1 VRVSGLAPAISV
13 LALSLGVACGGP
25 FLLLPGGELDGPV
38 ASVPADWA
46 FTDEISTIEI
56 ETNPSDPYSVN
67 IWAVGL
73 DDFLYLHAGD
83 NRTTWIEHL
92 EVDPRLRAR
101 IEDQIYEL
109 SAVRVTSEAEFAR
122 FADAYEEKF
131 GLRPRNENLAE
142 IYVIRLEAR

>member
-1 VRVSGLAPAISV
+1 MRVSGSAPAISE
-13 LALSLGVACGGP
+13 LAPSLGVACGGP

-38 ASVPADWA
+38 ASVPADWV

-73 DDFLYLHAGD
+73 DDSLYLHAGD
-83 NRTTWIEHL
+83 NRTSWIEHL
-92 EVDPRLRAR
+92 EADPRLRAR

-109 SAVRVTSEAEFAR
+109 SAVRVTGETEFAR